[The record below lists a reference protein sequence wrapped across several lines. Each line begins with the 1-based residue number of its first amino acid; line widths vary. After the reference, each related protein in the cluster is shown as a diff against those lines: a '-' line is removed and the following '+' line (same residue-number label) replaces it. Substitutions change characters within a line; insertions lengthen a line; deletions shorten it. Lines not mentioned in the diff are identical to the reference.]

1 MIRIEFS
8 PNEVPIKQPVAI
20 KLNITNSGTSSIS
33 KFFLALNF
41 PQSVK
46 FLQGPRR
53 VEIENLAP
61 AETYTVSLQLL
72 CEYEGDFFLTGTNH
86 SYRKGGMGHRIK
98 DLQVPIKFIQQT
110 KSPEPLSKSTSS
122 NNTPVIP
129 TADVR
134 DKPLGQKRKAFIS
147 YSRKDQDFAKQLA
160 KSMLQIGFDVWL
172 DIEDIPAGIKW
183 STAIQ
188 NALQTSE
195 IMLVILSPDSMASVN
210 VEDEWQY
217 FLDRGKAII
226 PILWRPCEIHFQL
239 SRLQYVDFAHHDFV
253 NSFNK
258 LIAELG
264 RSNINLQ
271 AKSSK
276 TVANSTG
283 AYSEKL
289 RILFL
294 AANPITTGKLRLDE
308 EIREID
314 NRLLLAKYRDRFDI
328 KQAWA
333 VRHRDL
339 SQALQRYEPH
349 IVHFSGHG
357 CTDGAIVIEDDQ
369 GNAHL
374 VPGTSLARLFR
385 VFKDHVRCVVLNACW
400 SAEQANAIVSEIDV
414 VIGMKQSIGDKA
426 AINFASG
433 FYQALGYGQNIKNAF
448 ELGCIEID
456 LALLGE
462 DSTPK
467 INFKEGINVDDLYL

>member
-8 PNEVPIKQPVAI
+8 PNEVPIKQQVAI
-20 KLNITNSGTSSIS
+20 KLNIINSGTSSIS

-61 AETYTVSLQLL
+61 GETYTVSLHLS
-72 CEYEGDFFLTGTNH
+72 CEHEGDFFLTSTNH

-98 DLQVPIKFIQQT
+98 DLQVPIKFIQ
-110 KSPEPLSKSTSS
+110 SPEPLIEPITS
-122 NNTPVIP
+122 NNTPPVPI
-129 TADVR
+129 ANVL
-134 DKPLGQKRKAFIS
+134 DKPLGQKQKVFIS

-160 KSMLQIGFDVWL
+160 KSLLQIGFSVWL
-172 DIEDIPAGIKW
+172 DIEDIPAGVKW

-195 IMLVILSPDSMASVN
+195 AMLVILSPDSMSSVN

-217 FLDRGKAII
+217 FLDRGKTII

-239 SRLQYVDFAHHDFV
+239 SRLQYIDFAHHNFA
-253 NSFNK
+253 NSFDR
-258 LIAELG
+258 LIAELR
-264 RSNINLQ
+264 RSKINLQ
-271 AKSSK
+271 PKPSKS
-276 TVANSTG
+276 VATSTG
-283 AYSEKL
+283 TNSEKL

-294 AANPITTGKLRLDE
+294 AANPITTGRLRLDE

-314 NRLLLAKYRDRFDI
+314 NRLLVAKYRERFDI

-357 CTDGAIVIEDDQ
+357 STDGAIVIEDDQ
-369 GNAHL
+369 GNAHP

-467 INFKEGINVDDLYL
+467 INFKEGINVDQLYL

>member
-8 PNEVPIKQPVAI
+8 PNEVPIKRPTTI
-20 KLNITNSGTSSIS
+20 KLNIINTGSASVS

-53 VEIENLAP
+53 IEIEDLAP
-61 AETYTVSLQLL
+61 GETHTVSLQLL
-72 CEYEGDFFLTGTNH
+72 CEQEGDFFLTSTNH

-98 DLQVPIKFIQQT
+98 DLQVPIKFIQPP
-110 KSPEPLSKSTSS
+110 KSPEQLFEPITNDNIRIAPQSD
-122 NNTPVIP
+122 V
-129 TADVR
+129 TAKR
-134 DKPLGQKRKAFIS
+134 LGQMRKVFIS
-147 YSRKDQDFAKQLA
+147 YSRKDQDFATRLA
-160 KSMLQIGFDVWL
+160 KSLLQVGYDVWL

-217 FLDRGKAII
+217 FLDRGKPII

-239 SRLQYVDFAHHDFV
+239 SRLQYIDFAHHDFA

-258 LIAELG
+258 LLAELE
-264 RSNINLQ
+264 RSNTNPQ
-271 AKSSK
+271 PKPAK
-276 TVANSTG
+276 TEVNSTD
-283 AYSEKL
+283 ANSEKL
-289 RILFL
+289 RILFFS
-294 AANPITTGKLRLDE
+294 ANPITTGRLRLDE

-357 CTDGAIVIEDDQ
+357 TTDGAIVIEDDQ
-369 GNAHL
+369 GNAHP

-414 VIGMKQSIGDKA
+414 VIGMKKSIGDKA

-467 INFKEGINVDDLYL
+467 IIFKEGINVEDLYI

>member
-8 PNEVPIKQPVAI
+8 PNEVPIKQQVAI
-20 KLNITNSGTSSIS
+20 KLNIINTGTSSIS

-61 AETYTVSLQLL
+61 GETYAVSLQLL
-72 CEYEGDFFLTGTNH
+72 CEHEGDFFLTSTNH

-98 DLQVPIKFIQQT
+98 DLQVPIKFIQ
-110 KSPEPLSKSTSS
+110 SPEPLIEPITS
-122 NNTPVIP
+122 NNTPLVP
-129 TADVR
+129 TANDL
-134 DKPLGQKRKAFIS
+134 DKPLGQKQKVFIS

-160 KSMLQIGFDVWL
+160 KSLLQVGFGVWL
-172 DIEDIPAGIKW
+172 DIEDIPAGVKW

-195 IMLVILSPDSMASVN
+195 AMLVILSPDSMSSVN

-217 FLDRGKAII
+217 FLDRGKTII

-239 SRLQYVDFAHHDFV
+239 SRLQYIDFAHHNFA
-253 NSFNK
+253 NSFDR

-271 AKSSK
+271 PKPSKS
-276 TVANSTG
+276 VANSTG
-283 AYSEKL
+283 TNSEKL

-294 AANPITTGKLRLDE
+294 AANPITTGRLRLDE

-314 NRLLLAKYRDRFDI
+314 NRLLVAKYRERFDI

-357 CTDGAIVIEDDQ
+357 STDGAIVIEDDQ
-369 GNAHL
+369 GNAHP

-467 INFKEGINVDDLYL
+467 INYKEGVNVDELYI